1 MHMTK
6 NFLFFSMATVM
17 NIINLVLTL
26 QFLRLA
32 TLLCKVHMKTT
43 LNPETHPYVNTEMSV
58 CTWWLRD
65 HVLWECIVATNW
77 LFVYKPCP
85 NSSML
90 EYLREETQLVFSP

>member
-1 MHMTK
+1 
-6 NFLFFSMATVM
+6 MATVM

-32 TLLCKVHMKTT
+32 TLLHKVHMKTA
-43 LNPETHPYVNTEMSV
+43 LNPYVNTEVSM
-58 CTWWLRD
+58 CTWWLHD

>member
-1 MHMTK
+1 MNIIDEQLLEISHVYMTK

-32 TLLCKVHMKTT
+32 TLLRKVHMKTT
-43 LNPETHPYVNTEMSV
+43 LNPYVNMEVSV
-58 CTWWLRD
+58 CTWRLRD

-77 LFVYKPCP
+77 CFPL
-85 NSSML
+85 M
-90 EYLREETQLVFSP
+90 